1 MEIHHPE
8 KMKQKRKKG
17 ERSFV
22 PHTIQGTILMAF
34 TIISF
39 VLLMILGLVLY
50 QLFARRMRTSS
61 VESTEQIVQQSV
73 TNLEDYLA
81 NMRRISDAVYYN
93 VIKNADLSTDSI
105 DREMDLIYEAHLE
118 HLVSMALFTADGR
131 LISASPIAT
140 TKENLDVT
148 TQSWFT
154 EALRKT
160 DNLHFSTPHVENLFL
175 DPACRYRWV
184 ISLSRA
190 VEIYENGT
198 PTMGVLLVDMNYS
211 TIERMMERINQDS
224 SGQYIYL
231 TDSSGSLI
239 YHPKQMQINYGIL
252 TENNINEAH
261 YQDGHHQ
268 ELYLGAR
275 RQVLLNSVSYTGWK
289 MIAVIPASAYGVD
302 AASLRFVVILLVSIS
317 LLVMIFVNQIVS
329 RQISLPLNR
338 LNRSIKRMEGGDVV
352 PEDIY
357 VGGSEEVEHLGRTLR
372 SSMTRINQL
381 MDDIVIEQEEKR
393 KSEMDALQSQINPHF
408 LYNTLDSI
416 VWMIEGEH
424 NKDAVFMVTQLAS
437 LFRISLS
444 RGKNIIPIA
453 QELRHAENYM
463 NIQKVRYK
471 NNFSVVFDIDEKIRD
486 YLSVKLIIQPILENA
501 IYYGVGD
508 MDPDDDAEIR
518 IRGWLV
524 PDGEVTEGEA
534 CMNTDEAAPGAVSM
548 TAAGEA
554 RQPDP
559 AEANAGGRAHRQM
572 IQAMSVGDIYIA
584 VSDNGYGM
592 PPEVCENLLK
602 DDEESRK
609 RVPKHGS
616 GVGLVNVHNR
626 IRIRFGEQYGLM
638 AVSEPDEGTTITIH
652 LPAIPD
658 TPENQKLLESG
669 HYRTAAS
676 DRKTSDMKTA
686 RAASVDPQDAAA
698 TRSDVK
704 RSDVKCSDVK
714 RSDVKCSD
722 VKRSDVKR
730 SDVKR
735 SDVERSNVKRS
746 DMADAR
752 VDDADRTEGG
762 NQHV

>member
-1 MEIHHPE
+1 MQKQEGAVEIHHPE
-8 KMKQKRKKG
+8 ETKQKRKKG
-17 ERSFV
+17 KRSYL

-73 TNLEDYLA
+73 INLEDYLA

-175 DPACRYRWV
+175 DPAYRYRWV

-211 TIERMMERINQDS
+211 TIDRMMERINQDS

-302 AASLRFVVILLVSIS
+302 ASSLRFVVILLVSIS

-381 MDDIVIEQEEKR
+381 MEDIVVEQEEKR

-444 RGKNIIPIA
+444 RGKNIIPLA
-453 QELRHAENYM
+453 QELKHAENYM

-471 NNFSVVFDIDEKIRD
+471 NNFSVVFDIDENIRD

-518 IRGWLV
+518 IRGWLI
-524 PDGEVTEGEA
+524 PDTEKTGEGG
-534 CMNTDEAAPGAVSM
+534 AAHGQ
-548 TAAGEA
+548 TY
-554 RQPDP
+554 DP
-559 AEANAGGRAHRQM
+559 AEANAGARAHRQM
-572 IQAMSVGDIYIA
+572 IQPMSVGDIYIA

-626 IRIRFGEQYGLM
+626 IRIRFGAQYGLM
-638 AVSEPDEGTTITIH
+638 AASEPDEGTTITIH

-669 HYRTAAS
+669 HYRA
-676 DRKTSDMKTA
+676 K
-686 RAASVDPQDAAA
+686 
-698 TRSDVK
+698 
-704 RSDVKCSDVK
+704 
-714 RSDVKCSD
+714 
-722 VKRSDVKR
+722 
-730 SDVKR
+730 
-735 SDVERSNVKRS
+735 
-746 DMADAR
+746 
-752 VDDADRTEGG
+752 GG

>member
-1 MEIHHPE
+1 
-8 KMKQKRKKG
+8 MKKNRKKAK
-17 ERSFV
+17 RSFL

-73 TNLEDYLA
+73 INLEDYLA

-175 DPACRYRWV
+175 DPAYRYRWV

-211 TIERMMERINQDS
+211 TIDRMMERINQDS

-302 AASLRFVVILLVSIS
+302 ASSLRFVVILLVSIS

-381 MDDIVIEQEEKR
+381 MEDIVVEQEEKR

-444 RGKNIIPIA
+444 RGKNIIPLA
-453 QELRHAENYM
+453 QELKHAENYM

-471 NNFSVVFDIDEKIRD
+471 NNFSVVFDIDENIRD

-518 IRGWLV
+518 IRGWLI
-524 PDGEVTEGEA
+524 PDGKVKNGEA
-534 CMNTDEAAPGAVSM
+534 CVNTDEAAPD
-548 TAAGEA
+548 TAAEHAQPEA
-554 RQPDP
+554 VRTAESEKTRQPDP

-602 DDEESRK
+602 DDEESRN

-626 IRIRFGEQYGLM
+626 IRIRFGAQYGLM

-669 HYRTAAS
+669 HYTAAS
-676 DRKTSDMKTA
+676 ADRKASDATASDGMDTSVKD
-686 RAASVDPQDAAA
+686 
-698 TRSDVK
+698 SDRK
-704 RSDVKCSDVK
+704 
-714 RSDVKCSD
+714 
-722 VKRSDVKR
+722 
-730 SDVKR
+730 
-735 SDVERSNVKRS
+735 
-746 DMADAR
+746 
-752 VDDADRTEGG
+752 EGG
-762 NQHV
+762 HQHV

>member
-1 MEIHHPE
+1 MEKQHPAE
-8 KMKQKRKKG
+8 TKQNRKKG
-17 ERSFV
+17 KQSYL

-73 TNLEDYLA
+73 INLEDYLA

-175 DPACRYRWV
+175 DPAYRYRWV

-211 TIERMMERINQDS
+211 TIDRMMERINQDS

-424 NKDAVFMVTQLAS
+424 NRDAVFMVTQLAS

-444 RGKNIIPIA
+444 RGKNIIPLA
-453 QELRHAENYM
+453 QELKHAENYM

-471 NNFSVVFDIDEKIRD
+471 NNFSVVFDIDENIRD

-508 MDPDDDAEIR
+508 MDPDDGAEIR
-518 IRGWLV
+518 IRGWLI
-524 PDGEVTEGEA
+524 PDTEKEK
-534 CMNTDEAAPGAVSM
+534 
-548 TAAGEA
+548 AGEGGAAHGQTYDAASSPVAARTA

-559 AEANAGGRAHRQM
+559 AEANAGDRAHRQM

-602 DDEESRK
+602 DDEESRQ

-626 IRIRFGEQYGLM
+626 IRIRFGAQYGLM
-638 AVSEPDEGTTITIH
+638 AASEPDEGTTITIH

-669 HYRTAAS
+669 HYRTAVS
-676 DRKTSDMKTA
+676 DRKTEDMKTA
-686 RAASVDPQDAAA
+686 SAGNADTEDATA
-698 TRSDVK
+698 TRSDVQ
-704 RSDVKCSDVK
+704 RSDLADVLVK
-714 RSDVKCSD
+714 
-722 VKRSDVKR
+722 
-730 SDVKR
+730 
-735 SDVERSNVKRS
+735 
-746 DMADAR
+746 DAG
-752 VDDADRTEGG
+752 RTEGG

>member
-1 MEIHHPE
+1 
-8 KMKQKRKKG
+8 MKKNRKKAK
-17 ERSFV
+17 RNFL

-73 TNLEDYLA
+73 INLEDYLA

-175 DPACRYRWV
+175 DPAYRYRWV

-211 TIERMMERINQDS
+211 TIDRMMERINQDS

-302 AASLRFVVILLVSIS
+302 ASSLRFVVILLVSIS

-381 MDDIVIEQEEKR
+381 MEDIVVEQEEKR

-424 NKDAVFMVTQLAS
+424 NKEAVFMVTQLAS

-444 RGKNIIPIA
+444 RGKNIIPLA
-453 QELRHAENYM
+453 QELKHAENYM

-471 NNFSVVFDIDEKIRD
+471 NNFSVVFDIDENIRD

-518 IRGWLV
+518 IRGWLI
-524 PDGEVTEGEA
+524 PDGETEKG
-534 CMNTDEAAPGAVSM
+534 TAAPAVAAEHAQPEAVR
-548 TAAGEA
+548 TADSGKDW
-554 RQPDP
+554 RPDP

-626 IRIRFGEQYGLM
+626 IRIRFGAQYGLM
-638 AVSEPDEGTTITIH
+638 AASEPDEGTTITIH

-669 HYRTAAS
+669 HYTAAASESQAS
-676 DRKTSDMKTA
+676 DK
-686 RAASVDPQDAAA
+686 Q
-698 TRSDVK
+698 
-704 RSDVKCSDVK
+704 
-714 RSDVKCSD
+714 
-722 VKRSDVKR
+722 
-730 SDVKR
+730 
-735 SDVERSNVKRS
+735 
-746 DMADAR
+746 
-752 VDDADRTEGG
+752 DADRKNAGRSDSDSGESAVKGADEKEGG

>member
-1 MEIHHPE
+1 MEKQHPAE
-8 KMKQKRKKG
+8 TKQNRKKG
-17 ERSFV
+17 KRSYL

-73 TNLEDYLA
+73 INLEDYLA

-175 DPACRYRWV
+175 DPAYRYRWV

-211 TIERMMERINQDS
+211 TIDRMMERINQDS

-372 SSMTRINQL
+372 SSMTQINQL

-424 NKDAVFMVTQLAS
+424 NRDAVFMVTQLAS

-444 RGKNIIPIA
+444 RGKNIIPLA
-453 QELRHAENYM
+453 QELKHAENYM

-471 NNFSVVFDIDEKIRD
+471 NNFSVVFDIDENIRD

-508 MDPDDDAEIR
+508 MDPDDGAEIR
-518 IRGWLV
+518 IRGWLIS
-524 PDGEVTEGEA
+524 DTEKEK
-534 CMNTDEAAPGAVSM
+534 
-548 TAAGEA
+548 AGEGGAAHGQTYDTASGPVAALTA

-559 AEANAGGRAHRQM
+559 AEANAGDRAHRQM

-602 DDEESRK
+602 DDEESRQ

-626 IRIRFGEQYGLM
+626 IRIRFGAQYGLM
-638 AVSEPDEGTTITIH
+638 AASEPDEGTTITIH

-669 HYRTAAS
+669 HYRTAVS
-676 DRKTSDMKTA
+676 DRKTVDMKTA
-686 RAASVDPQDAAA
+686 SAGNADTEDAAA
-698 TRSDVK
+698 TRSDVQ
-704 RSDVKCSDVK
+704 RSDIADVLVK
-714 RSDVKCSD
+714 
-722 VKRSDVKR
+722 
-730 SDVKR
+730 
-735 SDVERSNVKRS
+735 
-746 DMADAR
+746 DAG
-752 VDDADRTEGG
+752 RTEGG

>member
-1 MEIHHPE
+1 MEKQHPAE
-8 KMKQKRKKG
+8 TKQNRKKG
-17 ERSFV
+17 KRSYL

-73 TNLEDYLA
+73 INLEDYLA

-131 LISASPIAT
+131 LISSSPIAT

-175 DPACRYRWV
+175 DPAYRYRWV

-211 TIERMMERINQDS
+211 TIDRMMERINQDS

-252 TENNINEAH
+252 RENNINEAH

-268 ELYLGAR
+268 ELYLGTR

-444 RGKNIIPIA
+444 RGKNIIPLA
-453 QELRHAENYM
+453 QELKHAENYM

-471 NNFSVVFDIDEKIRD
+471 NNFSVVFDIDENIRD

-508 MDPDDDAEIR
+508 MDPDDGAEIR
-518 IRGWLV
+518 IRGWLI
-524 PDGEVTEGEA
+524 PDTENEKSGEG
-534 CMNTDEAAPGAVSM
+534 DAAHGQ
-548 TAAGEA
+548 TYDAASGPVAARTA

-559 AEANAGGRAHRQM
+559 TEANAGDRAHRQM

-602 DDEESRK
+602 DDEESRQ

-626 IRIRFGEQYGLM
+626 IRIRFGAQYGLM
-638 AVSEPDEGTTITIH
+638 AASEPDEGTTITIH

-669 HYRTAAS
+669 HYRTAVS
-676 DRKTSDMKTA
+676 DRKTADVKTA
-686 RAASVDPQDAAA
+686 SAGNADTEDAAA
-698 TRSDVK
+698 TRSDVQS
-704 RSDVKCSDVK
+704 SDITDVL
-714 RSDVKCSD
+714 
-722 VKRSDVKR
+722 
-730 SDVKR
+730 
-735 SDVERSNVKRS
+735 VE
-746 DMADAR
+746 DAG
-752 VDDADRTEGG
+752 RTEGG
-762 NQHV
+762 KQHA

>member
-1 MEIHHPE
+1 MEKQHPAE
-8 KMKQKRKKG
+8 TKQNRKKG
-17 ERSFV
+17 KRSYL

-73 TNLEDYLA
+73 INLEDYLA

-131 LISASPIAT
+131 LISSSPIAT

-175 DPACRYRWV
+175 DPAYRYRWV

-211 TIERMMERINQDS
+211 TIDRMMERINQDS

-268 ELYLGAR
+268 ELYLGTR

-317 LLVMIFVNQIVS
+317 LLVMICVNKIVS

-444 RGKNIIPIA
+444 RGKNIIPLA
-453 QELRHAENYM
+453 QELKHAENYM

-471 NNFSVVFDIDEKIRD
+471 NNFSVVFDIDENIRD

-508 MDPDDDAEIR
+508 MDPDDGAEIR
-518 IRGWLV
+518 IRGWLI
-524 PDGEVTEGEA
+524 PDTENEKSGEG
-534 CMNTDEAAPGAVSM
+534 DAAHGQ
-548 TAAGEA
+548 TYDAASGPVAARTA

-559 AEANAGGRAHRQM
+559 TEANAGDRAHRQM

-602 DDEESRK
+602 DDEESRQ

-626 IRIRFGEQYGLM
+626 IRIRFGAQYGLM
-638 AVSEPDEGTTITIH
+638 AASEPDEGTTITIH

-669 HYRTAAS
+669 HYRTAVS
-676 DRKTSDMKTA
+676 DRKTADVKTA
-686 RAASVDPQDAAA
+686 SAGNADTEDAAA
-698 TRSDVK
+698 TRSDVQS
-704 RSDVKCSDVK
+704 SDITDVL
-714 RSDVKCSD
+714 
-722 VKRSDVKR
+722 
-730 SDVKR
+730 
-735 SDVERSNVKRS
+735 VE
-746 DMADAR
+746 DAG
-752 VDDADRTEGG
+752 RTEGG
-762 NQHV
+762 KQHA

>member
-1 MEIHHPE
+1 
-8 KMKQKRKKG
+8 MKKIRKQAK
-17 ERSFV
+17 RSFL

-73 TNLEDYLA
+73 INLEDYLA

-175 DPACRYRWV
+175 DPAYRYRWV

-211 TIERMMERINQDS
+211 TIDRMMERINQDS

-302 AASLRFVVILLVSIS
+302 ASSLRFVVILLVSIS

-381 MDDIVIEQEEKR
+381 MEDIVVEQEEKR

-424 NKDAVFMVTQLAS
+424 NKEAVFMVTQLAS

-444 RGKNIIPIA
+444 RGKNIIPLA
-453 QELRHAENYM
+453 QELKHAENYM

-471 NNFSVVFDIDEKIRD
+471 NNFSVVFDIDENIRD

-518 IRGWLV
+518 IRGWLI
-524 PDGEVTEGEA
+524 PNGAAEKGT
-534 CMNTDEAAPGAVSM
+534 AAPG
-548 TAAGEA
+548 TAAEHAQPEA
-554 RQPDP
+554 VMPADSGKTRQPDP

-626 IRIRFGEQYGLM
+626 IRIRFGAQYGLM
-638 AVSEPDEGTTITIH
+638 AASEPDEGTTITIH

-669 HYRTAAS
+669 HYTAAASESQAS
-676 DRKTSDMKTA
+676 DK
-686 RAASVDPQDAAA
+686 Q
-698 TRSDVK
+698 
-704 RSDVKCSDVK
+704 
-714 RSDVKCSD
+714 
-722 VKRSDVKR
+722 
-730 SDVKR
+730 
-735 SDVERSNVKRS
+735 
-746 DMADAR
+746 
-752 VDDADRTEGG
+752 DADRKNAGRSDSDSGESSVKGADEKEGG

>member
-8 KMKQKRKKG
+8 ETKQKRKKAK
-17 ERSFV
+17 RSFL

-73 TNLEDYLA
+73 VNLEDYLA

-211 TIERMMERINQDS
+211 TIDRMMERINQDS

-268 ELYLGAR
+268 ELYLGTR

-302 AASLRFVVILLVSIS
+302 GESLRFVVILLVSIA

-352 PEDIY
+352 PADIY

-381 MDDIVIEQEEKR
+381 MDDIVVEQEEKR

-471 NNFSVVFDIDEKIRD
+471 NNFSVVFDIDENIRD

-518 IRGWLV
+518 IRGWLI
-524 PDGEVTEGEA
+524 
-534 CMNTDEAAPGAVSM
+534 
-548 TAAGEA
+548 
-554 RQPDP
+554 P

-626 IRIRFGEQYGLM
+626 IRIRFGAQYGLM

-669 HYRTAAS
+669 HYMAAS
-676 DRKTSDMKTA
+676 AEGKA
-686 RAASVDPQDAAA
+686 
-698 TRSDVK
+698 SDVK
-704 RSDVKCSDVK
+704 QADMKHADSMDAGRKYTDRKVSDATAPDGMDTSVKDSD
-714 RSDVKCSD
+714 R
-722 VKRSDVKR
+722 R
-730 SDVKR
+730 
-735 SDVERSNVKRS
+735 
-746 DMADAR
+746 
-752 VDDADRTEGG
+752 EGG

>member
-1 MEIHHPE
+1 MEKQHPAE
-8 KMKQKRKKG
+8 TKENRKKG
-17 ERSFV
+17 KQSYL

-73 TNLEDYLA
+73 INLEDYLA

-175 DPACRYRWV
+175 DPAYRYRWV

-211 TIERMMERINQDS
+211 TIDRMMERINQDS

-424 NKDAVFMVTQLAS
+424 NRDAVFMVTQLAS

-444 RGKNIIPIA
+444 RGKNIIPLA
-453 QELRHAENYM
+453 QELKHAENYM

-471 NNFSVVFDIDEKIRD
+471 NNFSVVFDIDENIRD

-508 MDPDDDAEIR
+508 MDPDDGAEIR
-518 IRGWLV
+518 IRGWLIS
-524 PDGEVTEGEA
+524 DTEKEK
-534 CMNTDEAAPGAVSM
+534 
-548 TAAGEA
+548 AGEGGAAHGQTYDATSGPVAARTA

-559 AEANAGGRAHRQM
+559 AEANAGDRAHRQM

-602 DDEESRK
+602 DDEESRQ

-626 IRIRFGEQYGLM
+626 IRIRFGAQYGLM
-638 AVSEPDEGTTITIH
+638 AASEPDEGTTITIH

-669 HYRTAAS
+669 HYRTAVS
-676 DRKTSDMKTA
+676 DRKTEDMKTA
-686 RAASVDPQDAAA
+686 SAGNADTEDATA
-698 TRSDVK
+698 TRSDVQ
-704 RSDVKCSDVK
+704 RSDLADVLVK
-714 RSDVKCSD
+714 
-722 VKRSDVKR
+722 
-730 SDVKR
+730 
-735 SDVERSNVKRS
+735 
-746 DMADAR
+746 DAG
-752 VDDADRTEGG
+752 RTEGG

>member
-1 MEIHHPE
+1 MEKQHPAE
-8 KMKQKRKKG
+8 TKENRKKG
-17 ERSFV
+17 KQSYL

-73 TNLEDYLA
+73 INLEDYLA

-175 DPACRYRWV
+175 DPAYRYRWV

-211 TIERMMERINQDS
+211 TIDRMMERINQDS

-302 AASLRFVVILLVSIS
+302 GESLRFVVILLVSIA

-424 NKDAVFMVTQLAS
+424 NRDAVFMVTQLAS

-444 RGKNIIPIA
+444 RGKNIIPLA
-453 QELRHAENYM
+453 QELKHAENYM

-471 NNFSVVFDIDEKIRD
+471 NNFSVVFDIDENIRD

-508 MDPDDDAEIR
+508 MDPDDGAEIR
-518 IRGWLV
+518 IRGWLIS
-524 PDGEVTEGEA
+524 DTEKEK
-534 CMNTDEAAPGAVSM
+534 
-548 TAAGEA
+548 AGEGGAAHGQTYDAASGPVAARTA

-559 AEANAGGRAHRQM
+559 AEANAGDRAHRQM

-602 DDEESRK
+602 DDEESRQ

-626 IRIRFGEQYGLM
+626 IRIRFGAQYGLM
-638 AVSEPDEGTTITIH
+638 AASEPDEGTTITIH

-669 HYRTAAS
+669 HYRTAVS
-676 DRKTSDMKTA
+676 DRKTEDMKTA
-686 RAASVDPQDAAA
+686 SAGNADTEDATA
-698 TRSDVK
+698 TRSDVQ
-704 RSDVKCSDVK
+704 RSDLADVLVK
-714 RSDVKCSD
+714 
-722 VKRSDVKR
+722 
-730 SDVKR
+730 
-735 SDVERSNVKRS
+735 
-746 DMADAR
+746 DAG
-752 VDDADRTEGG
+752 RTEGG

>member
-1 MEIHHPE
+1 MEKQHPAE
-8 KMKQKRKKG
+8 TKQNRKKG
-17 ERSFV
+17 KRSYL

-73 TNLEDYLA
+73 INLEDYLA

-175 DPACRYRWV
+175 DPAYRYRWV

-211 TIERMMERINQDS
+211 TIDRMMERINQDS

-424 NKDAVFMVTQLAS
+424 NRDAVFMVTQLAS

-444 RGKNIIPIA
+444 RGKNIIPLA
-453 QELRHAENYM
+453 QELKHAENYM

-471 NNFSVVFDIDEKIRD
+471 NNFSVVFDIDENIRD

-508 MDPDDDAEIR
+508 MDPDDGAEIR
-518 IRGWLV
+518 IRGWLIS
-524 PDGEVTEGEA
+524 DTEKEK
-534 CMNTDEAAPGAVSM
+534 
-548 TAAGEA
+548 AGEGGAAHGQTYDAASGPVAARTA

-559 AEANAGGRAHRQM
+559 AEANAGDRAHRQR

-602 DDEESRK
+602 DDEESRQ

-626 IRIRFGEQYGLM
+626 IRIRFGAQYGLM
-638 AVSEPDEGTTITIH
+638 AASEPDEGTTITIH

-658 TPENQKLLESG
+658 TPENQQLLESG
-669 HYRTAAS
+669 HYRTAVL
-676 DRKTSDMKTA
+676 DRKTVDMKTA
-686 RAASVDPQDAAA
+686 SAGNADTEDAAA
-698 TRSDVK
+698 TRSDEQ
-704 RSDVKCSDVK
+704 RSDIADVL
-714 RSDVKCSD
+714 
-722 VKRSDVKR
+722 
-730 SDVKR
+730 
-735 SDVERSNVKRS
+735 VE
-746 DMADAR
+746 DAG
-752 VDDADRTEGG
+752 RTEGG

>member
-1 MEIHHPE
+1 MEKQHPAE
-8 KMKQKRKKG
+8 TKQNRKKG
-17 ERSFV
+17 KQSYL

-73 TNLEDYLA
+73 INLEDYLA

-175 DPACRYRWV
+175 DPAYRYRWV

-211 TIERMMERINQDS
+211 TIDRMMERINQDS

-424 NKDAVFMVTQLAS
+424 NRDAVFMVTQLAS

-453 QELRHAENYM
+453 QELKHAENYM

-471 NNFSVVFDIDEKIRD
+471 NNFSVVFDIDENIRN

-508 MDPDDDAEIR
+508 MDPDDGAEIR
-518 IRGWLV
+518 IRGWLI
-524 PDGEVTEGEA
+524 PDTEKEK
-534 CMNTDEAAPGAVSM
+534 
-548 TAAGEA
+548 AGEGGAAHGQTYDAASGPVAARTA

-559 AEANAGGRAHRQM
+559 AEANAGDRAHRQR

-602 DDEESRK
+602 DDEESRQ

-626 IRIRFGEQYGLM
+626 IRIRFGAQYGLM
-638 AVSEPDEGTTITIH
+638 AASEPDEGTTITIH

-658 TPENQKLLESG
+658 TPENQQLLESG
-669 HYRTAAS
+669 HYRTAVL
-676 DRKTSDMKTA
+676 DRKTVDMKTA
-686 RAASVDPQDAAA
+686 SAGNADTEDAAA
-698 TRSDVK
+698 TRSDVQ
-704 RSDVKCSDVK
+704 RSDIADVLVK
-714 RSDVKCSD
+714 
-722 VKRSDVKR
+722 
-730 SDVKR
+730 
-735 SDVERSNVKRS
+735 
-746 DMADAR
+746 DAG
-752 VDDADRTEGG
+752 RTEGG

>member
-1 MEIHHPE
+1 MEKQHPAE
-8 KMKQKRKKG
+8 TKQNRKKG
-17 ERSFV
+17 KRSYL

-73 TNLEDYLA
+73 INLEDYLA

-175 DPACRYRWV
+175 DPAYRYRWV

-211 TIERMMERINQDS
+211 TIDRMMERINQDS

-372 SSMTRINQL
+372 SSMTQINQL

-424 NKDAVFMVTQLAS
+424 NRDAVFMVTQLAS

-444 RGKNIIPIA
+444 RGKNIIPLA
-453 QELRHAENYM
+453 QELKHAENYM

-471 NNFSVVFDIDEKIRD
+471 NNFSVVFDIDENIRN

-508 MDPDDDAEIR
+508 MDPDDGAEIR
-518 IRGWLV
+518 IRGWLIS
-524 PDGEVTEGEA
+524 DTEKEKASEGG
-534 CMNTDEAAPGAVSM
+534 AAHGQ
-548 TAAGEA
+548 TYDAASGPVAARTA
-554 RQPDP
+554 RQSDP
-559 AEANAGGRAHRQM
+559 AEANAGDRAHRQM

-602 DDEESRK
+602 DDEESRQ

-626 IRIRFGEQYGLM
+626 IRIRFGAQYGLM
-638 AVSEPDEGTTITIH
+638 AASEPDEGTTITIH

-658 TPENQKLLESG
+658 TPENQKLLEGG
-669 HYRTAAS
+669 HYRTAVS
-676 DRKTSDMKTA
+676 DRKTVDVKTA
-686 RAASVDPQDAAA
+686 SAGNADTEDAAA
-698 TRSDVK
+698 TRSDVQ
-704 RSDVKCSDVK
+704 RSDIADVLVK
-714 RSDVKCSD
+714 
-722 VKRSDVKR
+722 
-730 SDVKR
+730 
-735 SDVERSNVKRS
+735 
-746 DMADAR
+746 DAG
-752 VDDADRTEGG
+752 RTEGG

>member
-1 MEIHHPE
+1 
-8 KMKQKRKKG
+8 MKKIRKQAKR
-17 ERSFV
+17 SYL

-73 TNLEDYLA
+73 INLEDYLA

-175 DPACRYRWV
+175 DPAYRYRWV

-211 TIERMMERINQDS
+211 TIDRMMERINQDS

-302 AASLRFVVILLVSIS
+302 ASSLRFVVILLVSIS

-381 MDDIVIEQEEKR
+381 MEDIVVEQEEKR

-444 RGKNIIPIA
+444 RGKNIIPLA
-453 QELRHAENYM
+453 QELKHAENYM

-471 NNFSVVFDIDEKIRD
+471 NNFSVVFDIDEKIKD

-518 IRGWLV
+518 IRGWLI
-524 PDGEVTEGEA
+524 PDTEKEKTGEGG
-534 CMNTDEAAPGAVSM
+534 AAHGQ
-548 TAAGEA
+548 TY
-554 RQPDP
+554 DP

-602 DDEESRK
+602 DDEESRN

-626 IRIRFGEQYGLM
+626 IRIRFGAQYGLM
-638 AVSEPDEGTTITIH
+638 AASEPDEGTTITIH

-669 HYRTAAS
+669 HYRA
-676 DRKTSDMKTA
+676 K
-686 RAASVDPQDAAA
+686 
-698 TRSDVK
+698 
-704 RSDVKCSDVK
+704 
-714 RSDVKCSD
+714 
-722 VKRSDVKR
+722 
-730 SDVKR
+730 
-735 SDVERSNVKRS
+735 
-746 DMADAR
+746 
-752 VDDADRTEGG
+752 GG

>member
-1 MEIHHPE
+1 MEKQHPAE
-8 KMKQKRKKG
+8 TKQNRKKG
-17 ERSFV
+17 KRSYL

-73 TNLEDYLA
+73 INLEDYLA

-175 DPACRYRWV
+175 DPAYRYRWV

-211 TIERMMERINQDS
+211 TIDRMMERINQDS

-424 NKDAVFMVTQLAS
+424 NRDAVFMVTQLAS

-444 RGKNIIPIA
+444 RGKNIIPLA
-453 QELRHAENYM
+453 QELKHAENYM

-471 NNFSVVFDIDEKIRD
+471 NNFSVVFDIDENIRD

-508 MDPDDDAEIR
+508 MDPDDGAEIR
-518 IRGWLV
+518 IRGWLIS
-524 PDGEVTEGEA
+524 DTEKEK
-534 CMNTDEAAPGAVSM
+534 
-548 TAAGEA
+548 AGEGGAAHGQTYDAASGPVAARTA

-559 AEANAGGRAHRQM
+559 AEANAGDRAHRQM

-602 DDEESRK
+602 DDEESRQ

-626 IRIRFGEQYGLM
+626 IRIRFGAQYGLM
-638 AVSEPDEGTTITIH
+638 AASEPDEGTTITIH

-669 HYRTAAS
+669 HYRTAVS
-676 DRKTSDMKTA
+676 DRKTVDVKTA
-686 RAASVDPQDAAA
+686 SAGNADTEDAAA
-698 TRSDVK
+698 TRSDVQ
-704 RSDVKCSDVK
+704 RSDIADVLVK
-714 RSDVKCSD
+714 
-722 VKRSDVKR
+722 
-730 SDVKR
+730 
-735 SDVERSNVKRS
+735 
-746 DMADAR
+746 DAG
-752 VDDADRTEGG
+752 RTEGG

>member
-1 MEIHHPE
+1 MEKQHPAE
-8 KMKQKRKKG
+8 TKQNRKKG
-17 ERSFV
+17 KRSYL

-73 TNLEDYLA
+73 INLEDYLA

-175 DPACRYRWV
+175 DPAYRYRWV

-211 TIERMMERINQDS
+211 TIDRMMERINQDS

-372 SSMTRINQL
+372 SSMTQINQL

-444 RGKNIIPIA
+444 RGKNIIPLA
-453 QELRHAENYM
+453 QELKHAENYM

-471 NNFSVVFDIDEKIRD
+471 NNFSVVFDIDENIRD

-508 MDPDDDAEIR
+508 MDPDDGAEIR
-518 IRGWLV
+518 IRGWLIS
-524 PDGEVTEGEA
+524 DTEKEK
-534 CMNTDEAAPGAVSM
+534 
-548 TAAGEA
+548 AGEGGAAHGQTYDTASGPVAALTA

-559 AEANAGGRAHRQM
+559 AEANAGDRAHRQM

-602 DDEESRK
+602 DDEESRQ

-626 IRIRFGEQYGLM
+626 IRIRFGAQYGLM
-638 AVSEPDEGTTITIH
+638 AASEPDEGTTITIH

-669 HYRTAAS
+669 HYRTAVS
-676 DRKTSDMKTA
+676 DRKTVDMKTA
-686 RAASVDPQDAAA
+686 SVGNADTEDAAA
-698 TRSDVK
+698 TRSDVQ
-704 RSDVKCSDVK
+704 RSDIADVLVK
-714 RSDVKCSD
+714 
-722 VKRSDVKR
+722 
-730 SDVKR
+730 
-735 SDVERSNVKRS
+735 
-746 DMADAR
+746 DAG
-752 VDDADRTEGG
+752 RTEGG

>member
-1 MEIHHPE
+1 MEKQHPAE
-8 KMKQKRKKG
+8 RKQNRKKG
-17 ERSFV
+17 KRSYL

-39 VLLMILGLVLY
+39 VLLMILGLILY

-61 VESTEQIVQQSV
+61 MESTEQIVQQSV
-73 TNLEDYLA
+73 VNLEDYLA

-175 DPACRYRWV
+175 DPAYRYRWV

-211 TIERMMERINQDS
+211 TIDRMMERINQDS

-302 AASLRFVVILLVSIS
+302 ASSLRFVVILLVSIS

-381 MDDIVIEQEEKR
+381 MEDIVVEQEEKR

-444 RGKNIIPIA
+444 RGKNIIPLA
-453 QELRHAENYM
+453 QELKHAENYM

-471 NNFSVVFDIDEKIRD
+471 NNFSVVFDIDENIRD

-518 IRGWLV
+518 IRGWLI
-524 PDGEVTEGEA
+524 PDGAAEKG
-534 CMNTDEAAPGAVSM
+534 DAAPGVAAEHVQPEAVR
-548 TAAGEA
+548 TADSGKT
-554 RQPDP
+554 RRPDP

-602 DDEESRK
+602 DDEEARN

-626 IRIRFGEQYGLM
+626 IRIRFGAQYGLM

-669 HYRTAAS
+669 HYMVASTDGKTADRKKTDSKSSERKHADSKAS
-676 DRKTSDMKTA
+676 DA
-686 RAASVDPQDAAA
+686 VDPAAMD
-698 TRSDVK
+698 TSVK
-704 RSDVKCSDVK
+704 DS
-714 RSDVKCSD
+714 
-722 VKRSDVKR
+722 
-730 SDVKR
+730 
-735 SDVERSNVKRS
+735 
-746 DMADAR
+746 
-752 VDDADRTEGG
+752 DRTEGG
-762 NQHV
+762 HQHV

>member
-1 MEIHHPE
+1 MEKQHPAE
-8 KMKQKRKKG
+8 TKQNRKKG
-17 ERSFV
+17 KRSYL

-73 TNLEDYLA
+73 INLEDYLA

-175 DPACRYRWV
+175 DPAYRYRWV

-211 TIERMMERINQDS
+211 TIDRMMERINQDS

-302 AASLRFVVILLVSIS
+302 ASSLRFVVILLVSIS

-381 MDDIVIEQEEKR
+381 MEDIVVEQEEKR

-444 RGKNIIPIA
+444 RGKNIIPLA
-453 QELRHAENYM
+453 QELKHAENYM

-471 NNFSVVFDIDEKIRD
+471 NNFSVVFDIDENIRD

-518 IRGWLV
+518 IRGWLI
-524 PDGEVTEGEA
+524 PDTEKEKTGEGG
-534 CMNTDEAAPGAVSM
+534 AAHGQ
-548 TAAGEA
+548 TY
-554 RQPDP
+554 DP

-626 IRIRFGEQYGLM
+626 IRIRFGAQYGLM
-638 AVSEPDEGTTITIH
+638 AASEPDEGTTITIH

-669 HYRTAAS
+669 HYRA
-676 DRKTSDMKTA
+676 K
-686 RAASVDPQDAAA
+686 
-698 TRSDVK
+698 
-704 RSDVKCSDVK
+704 
-714 RSDVKCSD
+714 
-722 VKRSDVKR
+722 
-730 SDVKR
+730 
-735 SDVERSNVKRS
+735 
-746 DMADAR
+746 
-752 VDDADRTEGG
+752 GG

>member
-8 KMKQKRKKG
+8 ETKQKRKKG
-17 ERSFV
+17 KRSYL

-50 QLFARRMRTSS
+50 QLFVRRMRTSS

-73 TNLEDYLA
+73 INLEDYLA

-175 DPACRYRWV
+175 DPAYRYRWV

-211 TIERMMERINQDS
+211 TIDRMMERINQDS

-302 AASLRFVVILLVSIS
+302 ASSLRFVVILLVSIS

-381 MDDIVIEQEEKR
+381 MEDIVVEQEEKR

-444 RGKNIIPIA
+444 RGKNIIPLA
-453 QELRHAENYM
+453 QELKHAENYM

-471 NNFSVVFDIDEKIRD
+471 NNFSVVFDIDENIRD

-518 IRGWLV
+518 IRGWLI
-524 PDGEVTEGEA
+524 PDTEKEKTGEGG
-534 CMNTDEAAPGAVSM
+534 AAHGQ
-548 TAAGEA
+548 TY
-554 RQPDP
+554 DP
-559 AEANAGGRAHRQM
+559 AEANAGGAAHRQM

-626 IRIRFGEQYGLM
+626 IRIRFGAQYGLM
-638 AVSEPDEGTTITIH
+638 AASEPDEGTTITIH

-669 HYRTAAS
+669 HYRA
-676 DRKTSDMKTA
+676 K
-686 RAASVDPQDAAA
+686 
-698 TRSDVK
+698 
-704 RSDVKCSDVK
+704 
-714 RSDVKCSD
+714 
-722 VKRSDVKR
+722 
-730 SDVKR
+730 
-735 SDVERSNVKRS
+735 
-746 DMADAR
+746 
-752 VDDADRTEGG
+752 GG

>member
-1 MEIHHPE
+1 MEKQHPAE
-8 KMKQKRKKG
+8 TKQNRKKG
-17 ERSFV
+17 KRSYL

-73 TNLEDYLA
+73 INLEDYLA

-131 LISASPIAT
+131 LISSSPIAT

-175 DPACRYRWV
+175 DPAYRYRWV

-211 TIERMMERINQDS
+211 TIDRMMERINQDS

-268 ELYLGAR
+268 ELYLGTR

-444 RGKNIIPIA
+444 RGKNIIPLA
-453 QELRHAENYM
+453 QELKHAENYM

-471 NNFSVVFDIDEKIRD
+471 NNFSVVFDIDENIRD

-508 MDPDDDAEIR
+508 MDPDDGAEIR
-518 IRGWLV
+518 IRGWLI
-524 PDGEVTEGEA
+524 PDTANEKSGEG
-534 CMNTDEAAPGAVSM
+534 DAAHGQ
-548 TAAGEA
+548 TYDAASGPVAARTA

-559 AEANAGGRAHRQM
+559 TETNAGDRAHRQM

-602 DDEESRK
+602 DDEESRQ

-626 IRIRFGEQYGLM
+626 IRIRFGAQYGLM
-638 AVSEPDEGTTITIH
+638 AASEPDEGTTITIH

-669 HYRTAAS
+669 HYRTAVS
-676 DRKTSDMKTA
+676 DRKTADVKTA
-686 RAASVDPQDAAA
+686 SAGNADTEDAAA
-698 TRSDVK
+698 TRSDVQS
-704 RSDVKCSDVK
+704 SDITDVL
-714 RSDVKCSD
+714 
-722 VKRSDVKR
+722 
-730 SDVKR
+730 
-735 SDVERSNVKRS
+735 VE
-746 DMADAR
+746 DAG
-752 VDDADRTEGG
+752 RTEGG
-762 NQHV
+762 KQHA

>member
-1 MEIHHPE
+1 MEKQHPAE
-8 KMKQKRKKG
+8 TKQNRKKG
-17 ERSFV
+17 KRSDL

-73 TNLEDYLA
+73 INLEDYLA

-175 DPACRYRWV
+175 DPAYRYRWV

-211 TIERMMERINQDS
+211 TIDRMMERINQDS

-338 LNRSIKRMEGGDVV
+338 LNRSIKRMEDGDVV

-444 RGKNIIPIA
+444 RGKNIIPLA
-453 QELRHAENYM
+453 QELKHAENYM

-471 NNFSVVFDIDEKIRD
+471 NNFSVVFDIDENIRD

-508 MDPDDDAEIR
+508 MDPDDGAEIR
-518 IRGWLV
+518 IRGWLIS
-524 PDGEVTEGEA
+524 DTEKEK
-534 CMNTDEAAPGAVSM
+534 
-548 TAAGEA
+548 AGEGGAAHGQTYDAASGPVAARTA

-559 AEANAGGRAHRQM
+559 AEANAGDRAHRQM

-602 DDEESRK
+602 DDEESRQ

-626 IRIRFGEQYGLM
+626 IRIRFGAQYGLM
-638 AVSEPDEGTTITIH
+638 AASEPDEGTTITIH

-669 HYRTAAS
+669 HYRTAVS
-676 DRKTSDMKTA
+676 DRKTVDVKTA
-686 RAASVDPQDAAA
+686 SAGNADTEDAAA
-698 TRSDVK
+698 TRSDVQ
-704 RSDVKCSDVK
+704 RSDRADVLA
-714 RSDVKCSD
+714 
-722 VKRSDVKR
+722 
-730 SDVKR
+730 
-735 SDVERSNVKRS
+735 E
-746 DMADAR
+746 DAG
-752 VDDADRTEGG
+752 RTEGG

>member
-1 MEIHHPE
+1 
-8 KMKQKRKKG
+8 MKKIRKQAK
-17 ERSFV
+17 RSFL

-73 TNLEDYLA
+73 INLEDYLA

-175 DPACRYRWV
+175 DPAYRYRWV

-211 TIERMMERINQDS
+211 TIDRMMERINQDS

-302 AASLRFVVILLVSIS
+302 ASSLRFVVILLVSIS

-381 MDDIVIEQEEKR
+381 MEDIVVEQEEKR

-444 RGKNIIPIA
+444 RGKNIIPLA
-453 QELRHAENYM
+453 QELKHAENYM

-471 NNFSVVFDIDEKIRD
+471 NNFSVVFDIDENIRD

-518 IRGWLV
+518 IRGWLI
-524 PDGEVTEGEA
+524 PDGETEKG
-534 CMNTDEAAPGAVSM
+534 TAAPAVVAEHAQPEAVR
-548 TAAGEA
+548 TADSGKDWRPE
-554 RQPDP
+554 P
-559 AEANAGGRAHRQM
+559 AEANAGGHAHRQM

-626 IRIRFGEQYGLM
+626 IRIRFGAQYGLM
-638 AVSEPDEGTTITIH
+638 AASEPDEGTTITIH

-669 HYRTAAS
+669 HYTAAASESQAS
-676 DRKTSDMKTA
+676 DK
-686 RAASVDPQDAAA
+686 Q
-698 TRSDVK
+698 
-704 RSDVKCSDVK
+704 
-714 RSDVKCSD
+714 
-722 VKRSDVKR
+722 
-730 SDVKR
+730 
-735 SDVERSNVKRS
+735 
-746 DMADAR
+746 
-752 VDDADRTEGG
+752 DADRKNAGRSDSDSGESSVKGADEKEGG

>member
-1 MEIHHPE
+1 MEKQHPAE
-8 KMKQKRKKG
+8 TKQNRKKG
-17 ERSFV
+17 KRSDL

-73 TNLEDYLA
+73 INLEDYLA

-175 DPACRYRWV
+175 DPAYRYRWV

-211 TIERMMERINQDS
+211 TIDRMMERINQDS

-424 NKDAVFMVTQLAS
+424 NRDAVFMVTQLAS

-444 RGKNIIPIA
+444 RGKNIIPLA
-453 QELRHAENYM
+453 QELKHAENYM

-471 NNFSVVFDIDEKIRD
+471 NNFSVVFDIDENIRD

-508 MDPDDDAEIR
+508 MDPDDGAEIR
-518 IRGWLV
+518 IRGWLI
-524 PDGEVTEGEA
+524 PDTEKEKAGEGGAAHGE
-534 CMNTDEAAPGAVSM
+534 TYDAAPGQV
-548 TAAGEA
+548 AARTA

-559 AEANAGGRAHRQM
+559 AEANAGDRAHRQM

-592 PPEVCENLLK
+592 PPEMCENLLK

-626 IRIRFGEQYGLM
+626 IRIRFGAQYGLM
-638 AVSEPDEGTTITIH
+638 AASEPDEGTTITIH

-669 HYRTAAS
+669 HYRNAAS
-676 DRKTSDMKTA
+676 DRKASEMKTA
-686 RAASVDPQDAAA
+686 SAGRADPEDATA
-698 TRSDVK
+698 TRSAVK
-704 RSDVKCSDVK
+704 RSDRADVL
-714 RSDVKCSD
+714 
-722 VKRSDVKR
+722 
-730 SDVKR
+730 
-735 SDVERSNVKRS
+735 VE
-746 DMADAR
+746 DQG
-752 VDDADRTEGG
+752 RTEGG

>member
-1 MEIHHPE
+1 MEKQHPAE
-8 KMKQKRKKG
+8 TKQNRKKG
-17 ERSFV
+17 KRSYL

-73 TNLEDYLA
+73 INLEDYLA

-131 LISASPIAT
+131 LISSSPIAT

-175 DPACRYRWV
+175 DPAYRYRWV

-211 TIERMMERINQDS
+211 TIDRMMERINHDS

-268 ELYLGAR
+268 ELYLGTR

-444 RGKNIIPIA
+444 RGKNIIPLA
-453 QELRHAENYM
+453 QELKHAENYM

-471 NNFSVVFDIDEKIRD
+471 NNFSVVFDIDENIRD

-508 MDPDDDAEIR
+508 MDPDDGAEIR
-518 IRGWLV
+518 IRGWLI
-524 PDGEVTEGEA
+524 PDTENEKSSEG
-534 CMNTDEAAPGAVSM
+534 DAAHGQ
-548 TAAGEA
+548 TYDAASGPVAARTA

-559 AEANAGGRAHRQM
+559 TEANAGDRAHRQM

-602 DDEESRK
+602 DDEESRQ

-626 IRIRFGEQYGLM
+626 IRIRFGAQYGLM
-638 AVSEPDEGTTITIH
+638 AASEPDEGTTITIH

-669 HYRTAAS
+669 HYRTAVS
-676 DRKTSDMKTA
+676 DRKTADVKTA
-686 RAASVDPQDAAA
+686 SAGNADTEDAAA
-698 TRSDVK
+698 TRSDVQS
-704 RSDVKCSDVK
+704 SDITDVL
-714 RSDVKCSD
+714 
-722 VKRSDVKR
+722 
-730 SDVKR
+730 
-735 SDVERSNVKRS
+735 VE
-746 DMADAR
+746 DAG
-752 VDDADRTEGG
+752 RTEGG
-762 NQHV
+762 KQHA

>member
-1 MEIHHPE
+1 MEKQHPAE
-8 KMKQKRKKG
+8 TKQNRKKG
-17 ERSFV
+17 KRSYL

-73 TNLEDYLA
+73 INLEDYLA

-175 DPACRYRWV
+175 DPVYRYRWV

-211 TIERMMERINQDS
+211 TIDRMMERINQDS

-372 SSMTRINQL
+372 SSMTQINQL

-444 RGKNIIPIA
+444 RGKNIIPLA
-453 QELRHAENYM
+453 QELKHAENYM

-471 NNFSVVFDIDEKIRD
+471 NNFSVVFDIDENIRD

-508 MDPDDDAEIR
+508 MDPDDGAEIR
-518 IRGWLV
+518 IRGWLIS
-524 PDGEVTEGEA
+524 DTEKEK
-534 CMNTDEAAPGAVSM
+534 
-548 TAAGEA
+548 AGEGGAAHGQTYDAASGSVAALTA

-559 AEANAGGRAHRQM
+559 AEANAGDRAHRQM

-602 DDEESRK
+602 DDEESRQ

-626 IRIRFGEQYGLM
+626 IRIRFGAQYGLM
-638 AVSEPDEGTTITIH
+638 AASEPDEGTTITIH

-669 HYRTAAS
+669 HYRA
-676 DRKTSDMKTA
+676 K
-686 RAASVDPQDAAA
+686 
-698 TRSDVK
+698 
-704 RSDVKCSDVK
+704 
-714 RSDVKCSD
+714 
-722 VKRSDVKR
+722 
-730 SDVKR
+730 
-735 SDVERSNVKRS
+735 
-746 DMADAR
+746 
-752 VDDADRTEGG
+752 GG
-762 NQHV
+762 KQHA

>member
-1 MEIHHPE
+1 MEKQHPAE
-8 KMKQKRKKG
+8 TKQNRKKG
-17 ERSFV
+17 KRSYL

-73 TNLEDYLA
+73 INLEDYLA

-131 LISASPIAT
+131 LISSSPIAT

-175 DPACRYRWV
+175 DPAYRYRWV

-211 TIERMMERINQDS
+211 TIDRMMERINQDS

-268 ELYLGAR
+268 ELYLGTR

-444 RGKNIIPIA
+444 RGKNIIPLA
-453 QELRHAENYM
+453 QELKHAENYM

-471 NNFSVVFDIDEKIRD
+471 NNFSVVFDIDENIRD

-508 MDPDDDAEIR
+508 MDPDDGAEIR
-518 IRGWLV
+518 IRGWLI
-524 PDGEVTEGEA
+524 PDTENEKSGEG
-534 CMNTDEAAPGAVSM
+534 DAAHGQ
-548 TAAGEA
+548 TYDAASGPVAARTA

-559 AEANAGGRAHRQM
+559 TEANAGDRAHRQM

-602 DDEESRK
+602 DDEESRQ

-626 IRIRFGEQYGLM
+626 IRIRFGAQYGLM
-638 AVSEPDEGTTITIH
+638 AASEPDEGTTITIH

-669 HYRTAAS
+669 HYRTAVS
-676 DRKTSDMKTA
+676 DRKTANVKTA
-686 RAASVDPQDAAA
+686 SAGNADTEDAAA
-698 TRSDVK
+698 TRSDVQS
-704 RSDVKCSDVK
+704 SDITDVL
-714 RSDVKCSD
+714 
-722 VKRSDVKR
+722 
-730 SDVKR
+730 
-735 SDVERSNVKRS
+735 VE
-746 DMADAR
+746 DAG
-752 VDDADRTEGG
+752 RTEGG
-762 NQHV
+762 KQHA

>member
-1 MEIHHPE
+1 MEKQHPAE
-8 KMKQKRKKG
+8 TKQNRKKG
-17 ERSFV
+17 KRSYL

-73 TNLEDYLA
+73 INLEDYLA

-131 LISASPIAT
+131 LISSSPIAT

-175 DPACRYRWV
+175 DPAYRYRWV

-198 PTMGVLLVDMNYS
+198 LTMGVLLVDMNYS
-211 TIERMMERINQDS
+211 IIDRMMERINQDS

-268 ELYLGAR
+268 ELYLGTR

-444 RGKNIIPIA
+444 RGKNIIPLA
-453 QELRHAENYM
+453 QELKHAENYM

-471 NNFSVVFDIDEKIRD
+471 NNFSVVFDIDENIRD

-508 MDPDDDAEIR
+508 MDPDDGAEIR
-518 IRGWLV
+518 IRGWLI
-524 PDGEVTEGEA
+524 PDTENEKSGEG
-534 CMNTDEAAPGAVSM
+534 DAAHGQ
-548 TAAGEA
+548 TYDAASGPVAARTA

-559 AEANAGGRAHRQM
+559 TEANAGDRAHRQM

-602 DDEESRK
+602 DDEESRQ

-626 IRIRFGEQYGLM
+626 IRIRFGAQYGLM
-638 AVSEPDEGTTITIH
+638 AASEPDEGTTITIH

-669 HYRTAAS
+669 HYRTAVS
-676 DRKTSDMKTA
+676 DRKTADVKTA
-686 RAASVDPQDAAA
+686 SAGNADTEDAAA
-698 TRSDVK
+698 TRSDVQS
-704 RSDVKCSDVK
+704 SDITDVL
-714 RSDVKCSD
+714 
-722 VKRSDVKR
+722 
-730 SDVKR
+730 
-735 SDVERSNVKRS
+735 VE
-746 DMADAR
+746 DAG
-752 VDDADRTEGG
+752 RTEGG
-762 NQHV
+762 KQHA

>member
-1 MEIHHPE
+1 MEKQHPAE
-8 KMKQKRKKG
+8 TKQNRKKG
-17 ERSFV
+17 KRSYL

-73 TNLEDYLA
+73 INLEDYLA

-131 LISASPIAT
+131 LISSSPIAT

-175 DPACRYRWV
+175 DPAYRYRWV

-211 TIERMMERINQDS
+211 TIDRMMERINQDS

-268 ELYLGAR
+268 ELYLGTR

-317 LLVMIFVNQIVS
+317 LVVMIFVNQIVS

-444 RGKNIIPIA
+444 RGKNIIPLA
-453 QELRHAENYM
+453 QELKHAENYM

-471 NNFSVVFDIDEKIRD
+471 NNFSVVFDIDENIRD

-508 MDPDDDAEIR
+508 MDPDDGAEIR
-518 IRGWLV
+518 IRGWLI
-524 PDGEVTEGEA
+524 PDTENEKSGEG
-534 CMNTDEAAPGAVSM
+534 DAAHGQ
-548 TAAGEA
+548 TYDAASGPVAARTA

-559 AEANAGGRAHRQM
+559 TEANAGDRAHRQM

-602 DDEESRK
+602 DDEESRQ

-626 IRIRFGEQYGLM
+626 IRIRFGAQYGLM
-638 AVSEPDEGTTITIH
+638 AASEPDEGTTITIH

-669 HYRTAAS
+669 HYRTAVS
-676 DRKTSDMKTA
+676 DRKTADVKTA
-686 RAASVDPQDAAA
+686 SAGNADTEDAAA
-698 TRSDVK
+698 TRSDVQS
-704 RSDVKCSDVK
+704 SDITDVL
-714 RSDVKCSD
+714 
-722 VKRSDVKR
+722 
-730 SDVKR
+730 
-735 SDVERSNVKRS
+735 VE
-746 DMADAR
+746 DAG
-752 VDDADRTEGG
+752 RTEGG
-762 NQHV
+762 KQHA

>member
-1 MEIHHPE
+1 MEKQHPAE
-8 KMKQKRKKG
+8 TKQNRKKG
-17 ERSFV
+17 KRSDL

-73 TNLEDYLA
+73 INLEDYLA

-175 DPACRYRWV
+175 DPAYRYRWV

-211 TIERMMERINQDS
+211 TIDRMMERINQDS

-444 RGKNIIPIA
+444 RGKNIIPLA
-453 QELRHAENYM
+453 QELKHAENYM

-471 NNFSVVFDIDEKIRD
+471 NNFSVVFDIDENIRN

-508 MDPDDDAEIR
+508 MDPDDGAEIR
-518 IRGWLV
+518 IRGWLI
-524 PDGEVTEGEA
+524 PDTEKEKSGEDG
-534 CMNTDEAAPGAVSM
+534 AAHEQ
-548 TAAGEA
+548 TYDAASGPVAARTA
-554 RQPDP
+554 RQPNP
-559 AEANAGGRAHRQM
+559 AEANAGDRAHRQM

-602 DDEESRK
+602 DDEESRQ

-626 IRIRFGEQYGLM
+626 IRIRFGAQYGLL
-638 AVSEPDEGTTITIH
+638 AASEPDEGTTITIH

-669 HYRTAAS
+669 HYRIAAS
-676 DRKTSDMKTA
+676 DRKTADMKTA
-686 RAASVDPQDAAA
+686 SAGNADTEAAAA
-698 TRSDVK
+698 TRSDVQ
-704 RSDVKCSDVK
+704 RSDRADV
-714 RSDVKCSD
+714 R
-722 VKRSDVKR
+722 
-730 SDVKR
+730 
-735 SDVERSNVKRS
+735 VE
-746 DMADAR
+746 DAG
-752 VDDADRTEGG
+752 RTEGG
-762 NQHV
+762 NQHA

>member
-1 MEIHHPE
+1 
-8 KMKQKRKKG
+8 MKKIRKQAK
-17 ERSFV
+17 RSFL

-73 TNLEDYLA
+73 INLEDYLA

-175 DPACRYRWV
+175 DPAYRYRWV

-211 TIERMMERINQDS
+211 TIDRMMERINQDS

-302 AASLRFVVILLVSIS
+302 ASSLRFVVILLVSIS

-372 SSMTRINQL
+372 SSMKRINQL
-381 MDDIVIEQEEKR
+381 MEDIVVEQEEKQ

-471 NNFSVVFDIDEKIRD
+471 NNFSVVFDIDENIRN

-524 PDGEVTEGEA
+524 PDGAAEKGT
-534 CMNTDEAAPGAVSM
+534 AAPG
-548 TAAGEA
+548 TAAEHAQPEA
-554 RQPDP
+554 VMPADSGKTRQPDP

-602 DDEESRK
+602 DDEESRN

-626 IRIRFGEQYGLM
+626 IRIRFGAQYGLM

-669 HYRTAAS
+669 HYTAAS
-676 DRKTSDMKTA
+676 ADRKASDATASDGMDTSVKD
-686 RAASVDPQDAAA
+686 
-698 TRSDVK
+698 SDRK
-704 RSDVKCSDVK
+704 
-714 RSDVKCSD
+714 
-722 VKRSDVKR
+722 
-730 SDVKR
+730 
-735 SDVERSNVKRS
+735 
-746 DMADAR
+746 
-752 VDDADRTEGG
+752 EGG
-762 NQHV
+762 HQHV

>member
-1 MEIHHPE
+1 MN
-8 KMKQKRKKG
+8 KNRKKAK
-17 ERSFV
+17 RSFL

-73 TNLEDYLA
+73 VNLEDYLA

-118 HLVSMALFTADGR
+118 NLVSMALFTADGR

-140 TKENLDVT
+140 LKDDLDVT

-154 EALRKT
+154 DALRKT

-198 PTMGVLLVDMNYS
+198 PTMGVLLVDMNYA
-211 TIERMMERINQDS
+211 TIDRMMERINRDS

-231 TDSSGSLI
+231 TDSSGSII
-239 YHPKQMQINYGIL
+239 YHPKQMQLNYGII

-261 YQDGHHQ
+261 HQDGQ
-268 ELYLGAR
+268 YSELYLGTR
-275 RQVLLNSVSYTGWK
+275 RQVILNSVSYTGWK

-302 AASLRFVVILLVSIS
+302 GESLRFVVILLVSIS

-329 RQISLPLNR
+329 RQISLPLNL
-338 LNRSIKRMEGGDVV
+338 LNRSIKRMEDGDVV

-381 MDDIVIEQEEKR
+381 MDDIVVEQEEKR

-424 NKDAVFMVTQLAS
+424 NRDAVFMVTQLAS

-444 RGKNIIPIA
+444 RGKNIIPIT

-518 IRGWLV
+518 IHGWMI
-524 PDGEVTEGEA
+524 PY
-534 CMNTDEAAPGAVSM
+534 
-548 TAAGEA
+548 AAGEA
-554 RQPDP
+554 SVKTEKAARDAAAENALPEAVSTADARKNRRP
-559 AEANAGGRAHRQM
+559 EATEANAGGHVNRQM
-572 IQAMSVGDIYIA
+572 IQAMSTGDLYIA

-592 PPEVCENLLK
+592 PPEICENLLK
-602 DDEESRK
+602 DDEESRS

-626 IRIRFGEQYGLM
+626 IRLRFGPQYGLM

-652 LPAIPD
+652 MPAIPD

-669 HYRTAAS
+669 HYTATASERKAS
-676 DRKTSDMKTA
+676 DKQLADR
-686 RAASVDPQDAAA
+686 RAFDRRDLDKRDQDEEKPL
-698 TRSDVK
+698 TERSD
-704 RSDVKCSDVK
+704 
-714 RSDVKCSD
+714 
-722 VKRSDVKR
+722 
-730 SDVKR
+730 
-735 SDVERSNVKRS
+735 
-746 DMADAR
+746 AD
-752 VDDADRTEGG
+752 DLNGKEGG
-762 NQHV
+762 DQHA

>member
-1 MEIHHPE
+1 MEKQHPAE
-8 KMKQKRKKG
+8 TKQNRKKG
-17 ERSFV
+17 KQSYL

-73 TNLEDYLA
+73 INLEDYLA

-175 DPACRYRWV
+175 DPAYRYRWV

-211 TIERMMERINQDS
+211 TIDRMMERINQDS

-424 NKDAVFMVTQLAS
+424 NRDAVFMVTQLAS

-444 RGKNIIPIA
+444 RGKNIIPLA
-453 QELRHAENYM
+453 QELKHAENYM

-471 NNFSVVFDIDEKIRD
+471 NNFSVVFDIDENIRD

-508 MDPDDDAEIR
+508 MDPDDGAEIR
-518 IRGWLV
+518 IRGWLIS
-524 PDGEVTEGEA
+524 DTEKEK
-534 CMNTDEAAPGAVSM
+534 
-548 TAAGEA
+548 AGEGGAAHGQTYDAASGPVAARTA

-559 AEANAGGRAHRQM
+559 AEANAGDRAHRQM

-602 DDEESRK
+602 DDEESRQ

-626 IRIRFGEQYGLM
+626 IRIRFGAQYGLM
-638 AVSEPDEGTTITIH
+638 AASEPDEGTTITIH

-669 HYRTAAS
+669 HYRTAVS
-676 DRKTSDMKTA
+676 DRKTEDMKTA
-686 RAASVDPQDAAA
+686 SAGNVDTEDATA
-698 TRSDVK
+698 TRSDVQ
-704 RSDVKCSDVK
+704 RSDLADVLVK
-714 RSDVKCSD
+714 
-722 VKRSDVKR
+722 
-730 SDVKR
+730 
-735 SDVERSNVKRS
+735 
-746 DMADAR
+746 DAG
-752 VDDADRTEGG
+752 RTEGG